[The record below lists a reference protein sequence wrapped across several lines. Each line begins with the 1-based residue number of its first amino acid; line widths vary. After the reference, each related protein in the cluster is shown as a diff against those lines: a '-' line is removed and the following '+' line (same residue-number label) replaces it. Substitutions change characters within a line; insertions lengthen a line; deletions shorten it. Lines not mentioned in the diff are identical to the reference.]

1 MTEARTMGRDLQ
13 DEVLN
18 TVRKSQ
24 TAVIEAIQAWTSK
37 VQSIT
42 PELPEL
48 NMPFTDKLPKPQ
60 ELVASAYDFAEQLL
74 ASQRTFAEDVL
85 KASALLTAGKNDAPT
100 TKNGAAAK

>member
-1 MTEARTMGRDLQ
+1 MTETHTIGRELQ

-24 TAVIEAIQAWTSK
+24 TAVVEAVQAWTSK
-37 VQSIT
+37 AQSIT

-48 NMPFTDKLPKPQ
+48 NMPLTDKLPKPQ
-60 ELVASAYDFAEQLL
+60 EFIASAYDFAEQLL
-74 ASQRTFAEDVL
+74 ASQRTFAEGVL
-85 KASALLTAGKNDAPT
+85 KASAPLMAGKKDAPA

>member
-1 MTEARTMGRDLQ
+1 MTEARTMGRELQ

-24 TAVIEAIQAWTSK
+24 TAVVEAVQAWTSK
-37 VQSIT
+37 AQSIT

-60 ELVASAYDFAEQLL
+60 ELIASAYDFAEQLL
-74 ASQRTFAEDVL
+74 ASQRTFTEDVL
-85 KASALLTAGKNDAPT
+85 KAIAPLTAGKNAPA

>member
-1 MTEARTMGRDLQ
+1 MTEARTMGRELQ

-24 TAVIEAIQAWTSK
+24 TAVIEAIQTWTGR

-42 PELPEL
+42 PELPQL
-48 NMPFTDKLPKPQ
+48 NMPFTDKMPKPQ
-60 ELVASAYDFAEQLL
+60 ELIASAYDFAEQLL

-85 KASALLTAGKNDAPT
+85 KAIAPLTADKNDASA

>member
-1 MTEARTMGRDLQ
+1 MTEARTMGRELQ

-42 PELPEL
+42 AELPEL
-48 NMPFTDKLPKPQ
+48 NMPLTDKLPKPQ
-60 ELVASAYDFAEQLL
+60 EFIASAYDFAEQLL
-74 ASQRTFAEDVL
+74 ASQRKFAEDVL
-85 KASALLTAGKNDAPT
+85 KATAPMLTGQDEPAAR
-100 TKNGAAAK
+100 KNGSTAK